1 VSGDIASTPG
11 QEGVPGLLEGPERLV
26 GSRVLDFELTAVLG
40 TGGMSVV
47 YRGRHRVT
55 HQEVAVKVL
64 PPELAIHDELKA
76 RFVEEARLL
85 ALLEHPNI
93 VTLNNFT
100 ETGGRLCLIMQF
112 VEGVT
117 FEQRLLELK
126 HVPWQ
131 DVLNVGIAVCRA
143 LEHAHAQGVIHR
155 DIKPSNVIV
164 RSDGSVK
171 VTDFGIAKMVGQSRL
186 TSTGQTMGT
195 VRYMSPEQVRGRPLD
210 VRSDL
215 YSLGVTL
222 YEGLAGRTPFD
233 GDNQFAIMEQH
244 LHKKPPPLAEFG
256 ADVPTE
262 FERVLLHSM
271 EKKAEDRFA
280 DASAF
285 REALESLQRG
295 ERPARAALASAS
307 RARRSRRIV
316 AAVVG
321 FLVLG
326 AGIGVGVH
334 HYVDTAVKP
343 HPVPPPKSGNT
354 TAPSADGWL
363 EPYSVSGL
371 ALGSDARDIDAKL
384 RVQSVRELDAQ
395 ENARVVASYA
405 GLVRELRVFL
415 AGEPAVREALRGA
428 VRPLNLVLVPDWVL
442 GDPKRW
448 PGFGVEAGH
457 SYGSRYVATRET
469 LFVSDSAHF
478 LDRELPYGVAL
489 HVLSPVDALSNE
501 AMQLL
506 AERFAAQHLKN
517 AAP

>member
-1 VSGDIASTPG
+1 
-11 QEGVPGLLEGPERLV
+11 
-26 GSRVLDFELTAVLG
+26 
-40 TGGMSVV
+40 
-47 YRGRHRVT
+47 
-55 HQEVAVKVL
+55 
-64 PPELAIHDELKA
+64 
-76 RFVEEARLL
+76 
-85 ALLEHPNI
+85 
-93 VTLNNFT
+93 
-100 ETGGRLCLIMQF
+100 
-112 VEGVT
+112 
-117 FEQRLLELK
+117 
-126 HVPWQ
+126 
-131 DVLNVGIAVCRA
+131 
-143 LEHAHAQGVIHR
+143 
-155 DIKPSNVIV
+155 
-164 RSDGSVK
+164 
-171 VTDFGIAKMVGQSRL
+171 
-186 TSTGQTMGT
+186 MGT

-210 VRSDL
+210 ARSDL

-244 LHKKPPPLAEFG
+244 LHKRPPPLAEFG
-256 ADVPTE
+256 AEVPAE
-262 FERVLLHSM
+262 LERVLQHSM

-280 DASAF
+280 DAGAF

-307 RARRSRRIV
+307 RARRGRRIV

-334 HYVDTAVKP
+334 HYVDGGTKPQPVTTPAKPLGAV
-343 HPVPPPKSGNT
+343 
-354 TAPSADGWL
+354 PSADGWL
-363 EPYSVSGL
+363 EPYSVSGV
-371 ALGSDARDIDAKL
+371 ALGSDARDAHTKL
-384 RVQSVRELDAQ
+384 RVQSVRELNAE

-405 GLVRELRVFL
+405 SLVRELRVFL
-415 AGEPAVREALRGA
+415 AGEPAVREALRGT

-469 LFVSDSAHF
+469 LFVSDGAGF
-478 LDRELPYGVAL
+478 LDHELPYGVAL
-489 HVLSPVDALSNE
+489 HLLAPIDALSNE
-501 AMQLL
+501 AMNTL